1 MREVLPAHD
10 PAGAPRAASRA
21 PDRPAVHPD
30 GRGVGAPSRYG
41 IDRDGLAGLL
51 AELGEPPYRHRQV
64 WDVLWRRRRPL
75 EEGTDLPVPLRS
87 ELAERLP
94 LRLRALREQV
104 SADGCTRKWLWSADG
119 AQVETVLMVSP
130 RRVTV
135 CVSTQAGC
143 ALGCAF
149 CATGQAGFTRNLTAG
164 EILEQ
169 VLRAQHVTARRV
181 THVVCMGMGEPLANW
196 EPTRR
201 ALERLHADLGLSAR
215 HLTVSTVGWV
225 PGMRRLA
232 ASALPVNLA
241 VSLHAPDDDLR
252 DRLVP
257 INRRWPLR
265 EVLDAAVACARTRGR
280 RVTFEYTL
288 IDHLN
293 DAPGQARALAELLRP
308 LGPLGRHV
316 NVIPLNPTAGFPHRA
331 PDPARSAAFLTA
343 LRRAGLT
350 ATLRRT
356 RGADIDA
363 ACGQLRARELPG
375 AAGPARRRPVGK
387 NAPDG

>member
-1 MREVLPAHD
+1 MMRDVTARRD
-10 PAGAPRAASRA
+10 PVRTDRA
-21 PDRPAVHPD
+21 P
-30 GRGVGAPSRYG
+30 GRRSRRGGDPGGEPSRYG
-41 IDRDGLAGLL
+41 IDRERLGEILTR
-51 AELGEPPYRHRQV
+51 LGEPPYRTRQV

-75 EEGTDLPVPLRS
+75 EEGTDLPADLRA
-87 ELAERLP
+87 ELAGCLP
-94 LRLRALREQV
+94 LQLRPVRELR
-104 SADGCTRKWLWSADG
+104 SADGGTRKWRFSAQG
-119 AQVETVLMVSP
+119 APVETVLMVST

-143 ALGCAF
+143 ALGCVF

-169 VLRAQHVTARRV
+169 VLRAQHALSRRV

-196 EPTRR
+196 EPTRE
-201 ALERLHADLGLSAR
+201 ALERLHTDLGLSAR

-232 ASALPVNLA
+232 AVDLPVNLA
-241 VSLHAPDDDLR
+241 VSLHAPDDALR

-257 INRRWPLR
+257 VNRRWPLR
-265 EVLDAAVACARTRGR
+265 EVLDAAAACARSRGR

-288 IDHLN
+288 IDRVN
-293 DAPGQARALAELLRP
+293 DTPEQARALAALLRP

-316 NVIPLNPTAGFPHRA
+316 NVIPLQPTAGFPHRA
-331 PDPARSAAFLTA
+331 PDPARRSAFLTA

-350 ATLRRT
+350 ATLRFT

-363 ACGQLRARELPG
+363 ACGQLRVRDVPE
-375 AAGPARRRPVGK
+375 AAGPAAGRPVGK
-387 NAPDG
+387 NGPDG